1 MPARR
6 SVELMLEV
14 GENTLN
20 IAFSVDSS
28 TADVALTITSGPEI
42 ASVDVPVNDFK
53 DFISLLEGLKS
64 ALVMP
69 VHKVG

>member
-6 SVELMLEV
+6 SAELMLEA
-14 GENTLN
+14 GEDTLN

-28 TADVALTITSGPEI
+28 TADVTLTVTSGPET
-42 ASVDVPVNDFK
+42 ATVDVPVNDFK

>member
-1 MPARR
+1 MPAKR
-6 SVELMLEV
+6 SVELILKN
-14 GENTLN
+14 GNDFLN
-20 IAFSVDSS
+20 VVFSVDSS
-28 TADVALTITSGPEI
+28 TADVTLIVTSGSET
-42 ASVDVPVNDFK
+42 ATVDVPVNDFK